1 MTAEYLPVVFS
12 DIICGR
18 GKPGTSRL
26 ACITGQRSQVI
37 EARCL
42 NETNF
47 CTKNSL
53 FSSGVALHSSTVPFS
68 NSVRQCQKSY
78 VTGCRQSRE
87 YPSWMT
93 HVYASLLLHAGP
105 SSLVGTRPVCRAHRP
120 RRRQRQ
126 PRAHHQLIH
135 AIRQTNL
142 TILLVLQM
150 SLRLIPANLAY
161 TRRSHHEISSW
172 HLYPSAS
179 RSLSANQPWRST
191 RSRKK
196 RRVAQMNMNPL
207 LYFSK
212 KREK

>member
-93 HVYASLLLHAGP
+93 HVYASPTTARWSIIARRYATRMSRSP
-105 SSLVGTRPVCRAHRP
+105 SKTTTTTTTGT
-120 RRRQRQ
+120 
-126 PRAHHQLIH
+126 
-135 AIRQTNL
+135 
-142 TILLVLQM
+142 
-150 SLRLIPANLAY
+150 
-161 TRRSHHEISSW
+161 SST
-172 HLYPSAS
+172 HPCYPSD
-179 RSLSANQPWRST
+179 
-191 RSRKK
+191 
-196 RRVAQMNMNPL
+196 
-207 LYFSK
+207 
-212 KREK
+212 

>member
-1 MTAEYLPVVFS
+1 MYTRP
-12 DIICGR
+12 
-18 GKPGTSRL
+18 
-26 ACITGQRSQVI
+26 
-37 EARCL
+37 
-42 NETNF
+42 
-47 CTKNSL
+47 
-53 FSSGVALHSSTVPFS
+53 
-68 NSVRQCQKSY
+68 
-78 VTGCRQSRE
+78 
-87 YPSWMT
+87 
-93 HVYASLLLHAGP
+93 LLLHAGP

-207 LYFSK
+207 LYFFEK
-212 KREK
+212 KRKIRASQQIFFAARSRKCSPGIIREPISRGGLVDRLLD